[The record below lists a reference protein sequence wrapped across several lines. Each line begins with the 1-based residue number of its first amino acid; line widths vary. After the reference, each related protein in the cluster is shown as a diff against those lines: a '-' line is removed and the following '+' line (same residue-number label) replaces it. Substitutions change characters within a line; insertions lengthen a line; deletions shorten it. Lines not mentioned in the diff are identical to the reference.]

1 MGKSGGV
8 MDGLGLFPF
17 AFLGGSGG
25 SGEVKHP
32 SELDSI
38 LIGDSPS
45 DTVS

>member
-17 AFLGGSGG
+17 AFLGG